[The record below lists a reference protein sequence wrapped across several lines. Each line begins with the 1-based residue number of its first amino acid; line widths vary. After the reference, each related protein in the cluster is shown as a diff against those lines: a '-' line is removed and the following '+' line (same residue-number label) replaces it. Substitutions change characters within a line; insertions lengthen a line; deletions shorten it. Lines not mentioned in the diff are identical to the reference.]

1 MGADK
6 AGNAGDSYYHD
17 LIALI
22 PSPFSGV
29 SPCQPCARNGFAAR
43 DFTVRPRKNTAF
55 DRGVDFLSSIA
66 LSALTA
72 SLALLIAALVG
83 SQAQAIGA
91 ALRLLDYPDVA
102 GGRKDHARVT
112 PLVGGIVLA
121 LASAGAAVLVRA
133 TLGDPGPVLHLGWL
147 AVTIITMFLIGVTD
161 DRFHLAPVLRLGGAL
176 VMLAL
181 VVADAPDFS
190 LAFLRFAGQDQ
201 LWLLGGW
208 GVGFTLLCLVG
219 LLNAVNMA
227 DGKNGVVIGMG
238 LIWTVVLAF
247 HLPPM
252 LWPVLAAAG
261 GALAMLFAFNMAG
274 RLFLGDG
281 GSYALSALFG
291 LLAIY
296 AYNHDFAVM
305 RADDVA
311 VLFAIPVID
320 TIRLMA
326 ARAARRQSPFHGDS
340 DHLHHHLFVWIGWPR
355 GLGVYLAMVAL
366 PNAAAL
372 LWPGTGLIWLLVSL
386 IAYVGVLFVAR
397 APESLARPAE

>member
-1 MGADK
+1 M
-6 AGNAGDSYYHD
+6 AG
-17 LIALI
+17 
-22 PSPFSGV
+22 
-29 SPCQPCARNGFAAR
+29 
-43 DFTVRPRKNTAF
+43 
-55 DRGVDFLSSIA
+55 
-66 LSALTA
+66 
-72 SLALLIAALVG
+72 LVG
-83 SQAQAIGA
+83 HHAQAIGA
-91 ALRLLDYPDVA
+91 ALHLLDYPDVD
-102 GGRKDHARVT
+102 GGRKAHARVT

-121 LASAGAAVLVRA
+121 LASASAAVLVRS
-133 TLGDPGPVLHLGWL
+133 TLDDAGPVLHLGWL
-147 AVTIITMFLIGVTD
+147 AATVIIMFLIGVTD
-161 DRFHLAPVLRLGGAL
+161 DRFHLKPVLRLVGAL
-176 VMLAL
+176 IMLGL

-190 LAFLRFAGQDQ
+190 LSFLRFAGQDQ

-208 GVGFTLLCLVG
+208 GAGFTLLCLVG

-238 LIWTVVLAF
+238 LIWTVVLAC

-261 GALAMLFAFNMAG
+261 GTLAMLFAFNMAG

-311 VLFAIPVID
+311 VMFAIPVFD
-320 TIRLMA
+320 TIRLMV
-326 ARAARRQSPFHGDS
+326 ARAWRRQSPFHGDS
-340 DHLHHHLFVWIGWPR
+340 DHLHHHLFVRIGWPR
-355 GLGVYLAMVAL
+355 GLWVYLAMVAL

-372 LWPGTGLIWLLVSL
+372 LWPGTGLVWLLVSL
-386 IAYVGVLFVAR
+386 FAYAGVLFAAR